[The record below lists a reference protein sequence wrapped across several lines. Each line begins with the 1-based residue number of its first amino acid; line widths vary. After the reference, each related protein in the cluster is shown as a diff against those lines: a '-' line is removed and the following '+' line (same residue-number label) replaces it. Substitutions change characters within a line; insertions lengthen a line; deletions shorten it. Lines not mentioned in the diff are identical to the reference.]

1 MSLSSLVS
9 KVKNCRVMSIDPAS
23 HSLAWSVLDIS
34 ENSISVVDCGKIS
47 LISKPEMSGKFTI
60 IKNELPAICSNFKP
74 DVCVIEQSVF
84 IQNFQSSRI
93 ISYIIG
99 FTWGIL
105 DDYCNNVM
113 DVNPLTWKSGIGYKN
128 ISKKE
133 AALIEKEFGKKGL
146 QQRLSNER
154 KQRVR
159 DILDTKIDNFQSDGL
174 DSDITDAI
182 GIGMWYGVSHGI
194 RAL

>member
-1 MSLSSLVS
+1 MSISSLVS
-9 KVKNCRVMSIDPAS
+9 KVKDCRVLSIDPAS

-34 ENSISVVDCGKIS
+34 ENNITVVDYGKINLAS
-47 LISKPEMSGKFTI
+47 TPEMSRKFTI
-60 IKNELPAICSNFKP
+60 IKQELPAICGNYKP
-74 DVCVIEQSVF
+74 SACVIEQSVF

-105 DDYCNNVM
+105 DDYCNNVI

-128 ISKKE
+128 VSKKE
-133 AALIEKEFGKKGL
+133 AALIEKEFGKKGI

-154 KQRVR
+154 KQRVK
-159 DILDTKIDNFQSDGL
+159 DILDQKIENFVSEGL

-182 GIGMWYGVSHGI
+182 GIGMWYGISHGFRTI
-194 RAL
+194 

>member
-1 MSLSSLVS
+1 MSISSLVS
-9 KVKNCRVMSIDPAS
+9 KIKNCRILSIDPAS
-23 HSLAWSVLDIS
+23 HSLAWSIIDV
-34 ENSISVVDCGKIS
+34 NNGSITVVDYGKINLAS
-47 LISKPEMSGKFTI
+47 TPEMSSKFKI
-60 IKNELPAICSNFKP
+60 IKNELPGVCANYKP
-74 DVCVIEQSVF
+74 NVCVIEQSVF

-105 DDYCNNVM
+105 DDYCDHVM

-128 ISKKE
+128 ITKKE
-133 AALIEKEFGKKGL
+133 SALIEKEFGKKGL

-154 KQRVR
+154 KKRVR
-159 DILDTKIDNFQSDGL
+159 DILDSQIKDFTSEGL

-182 GIGMWYGVSHGI
+182 GIGMWYGINHGS
-194 RAL
+194 

>member
-1 MSLSSLVS
+1 MSISSLVS
-9 KVKNCRVMSIDPAS
+9 KVKDCRVLSIDPAS

-34 ENSISVVDCGKIS
+34 ENNITVVDYGKINLAS
-47 LISKPEMSGKFTI
+47 TPEMSRKFTI
-60 IKNELPAICSNFKP
+60 IKQELPAICGNYKP
-74 DVCVIEQSVF
+74 DACVIEQSVF

-105 DDYCNNVM
+105 DDCCKNVI

-128 ISKKE
+128 VSKKE
-133 AALIEKEFGKKGL
+133 AALIEKEFGKKGI

-154 KQRVR
+154 KQRVK
-159 DILDTKIDNFQSDGL
+159 DILDQKIENFVSEGL

-182 GIGMWYGVSHGI
+182 GIGMWYGISHGFRTI
-194 RAL
+194 